1 MFDKIVYNKF
11 KTGLVKSVF
20 LLCLVLVTGLN
31 SSRLI
36 DDLSTPQGGYNLIT
50 LAIVVLLYYLY
61 RKEEDEARKKVVFS
75 ALLISG
81 YLASWIII
89 GIQNGFSNFSFHILH
104 TMLLIYAV
112 EKRESY
118 TGYFIFTLSML
129 VCLFSLYLYNVDR
142 LDLMLYVIMTTVGV
156 FYSVHLGSLL
166 ESKKHLQKKVDELET
181 LYAIQKVMD
190 SFPDIDMAISQ
201 ITRIVTFGIDVDLCA
216 ILLYSE
222 EKGELE
228 LRGKYSGGQLEN
240 TLNPEFGLAEDVF
253 KTGTPIVC
261 HDLNQD
267 GALLQRIDFKHEDNA
282 IGILPLE
289 HDDIR
294 YGVILFTKKDSME
307 IDSGI
312 LQVVAGVASSVA
324 MVLSNTLYHTS
335 VLTRSQRDDLT
346 GLFNRSYFFEALE
359 TEIRKAQI
367 TNQNI
372 HVLLLDIDKFKLI
385 NDTYGHLI
393 GDKVIEEVGRILK
406 ENTRKSDIATRYGG
420 EEFAVV
426 LPNSCYSAAEHIA
439 ERIRVS
445 VEKMTIQIADLSM
458 IEDLITLSLG
468 IACYPHCSLDPL
480 EIVDIADK
488 RMYAAKR
495 TGGNQYIYK

>member
-1 MFDKIVYNKF
+1 M
-11 KTGLVKSVF
+11 
-20 LLCLVLVTGLN
+20 
-31 SSRLI
+31 
-36 DDLSTPQGGYNLIT
+36 STPKGGYNLIT
-50 LAIVVLLYYLY
+50 VTLVMTLYYLY
-61 RKEEDEARKKVVFS
+61 KVEKDEARKKVVFS

-89 GIQNGFSNFSFHILH
+89 GIVSGFSNFSFHILH

-118 TGYFIFTLSML
+118 TGYFIFSASML
-129 VCLFSLYLYNVDR
+129 VCLFSLYLYGVDR
-142 LDLMLYVIMTTVGV
+142 LDLMLYVIMVTVGV
-156 FYSVHLGSLL
+156 FYSIHLVSLL
-166 ESKKHLQKKVDELET
+166 ESKKSLQKKVDELET

-190 SFPDIDMAISQ
+190 SFPDIDTAISQ

-216 ILLYSE
+216 VLLYSE
-222 EKGELE
+222 EKGALE
-228 LRGKYSGGQLEN
+228 LRGQYSATQLEDA
-240 TLNPEFGLAEDVF
+240 LRPEFGLAEDVF
-253 KTGTPIVC
+253 KTGVPIVC

-267 GALLQRIDFKHEDNA
+267 SGLLQRIDFKHEDDA

-294 YGVILFTKKDSME
+294 YGVILFTKRDSME

-335 VLTRSQRDDLT
+335 VLRRSQRDDLS

-367 TNQNI
+367 TEQSV

-406 ENTRKSDIATRYGG
+406 ENTRKSDVATRYGG

-439 ERIRVS
+439 ERIRIS
-445 VEKMTIQIADLSM
+445 VEKITLQVPDLSL
-458 IEDLITLSLG
+458 IEDMITLSLG
-468 IACYPHCSLDPL
+468 IACYPHCGLDSR